1 MPYSS
6 DVGIRSPGGTVDKNL
21 ALAAVGVLAAAAVT
35 FGGNP
40 AAAAPPQDS
49 SSNSSMAKQQDR
61 KKKCTPGYKPC
72 LPPASDYD
80 CYGGSGNG
88 PAYTGRVKVKG
99 YDIYGL
105 DSDGDGIGCE
115 TVSFWGPA

>member
-1 MPYSS
+1 MRL
-6 DVGIRSPGGTVDKNL
+6 GIAIA
-21 ALAAVGVLAAAAVT
+21 ALATGLSLVAGGSSVAVAQGQPSDKGTSVET
-35 FGGNP
+35 
-40 AAAAPPQDS
+40 
-49 SSNSSMAKQQDR
+49 R
-61 KKKCTPGYKPC
+61 KKCTPGYKPC

-99 YDIYGL
+99 YDPYGL
-105 DSDGDGIGCE
+105 DYDRDGIGCE

>member
-1 MPYSS
+1 M
-6 DVGIRSPGGTVDKNL
+6 DKRLVLVTVG
-21 ALAAVGVLAAAAVT
+21 ALAIASMTV
-35 FGGNP
+35 GGNP
-40 AAAAPPQDS
+40 AIAAQAQDGPS
-49 SSNSSMAKQQDR
+49 SSSLAKQEAR
-61 KKKCTPGYKPC
+61 KKNCTPGYKPC

-99 YDIYGL
+99 YDVYGL